1 MRLIAELRIPF
12 KKNGLRIQ
20 NGILM
25 PNVQDNDKFGE
36 LHSFTLTVKQVPDEL
51 EVRSVVFFSNQLK
64 TNNGFT
70 AMKHFNVKKYSQK
83 VWAIGG
89 ERMVD
94 TLRMFV
100 KNTFPI
106 AVGDEI
112 YTTKHAIARY
122 YQTIKD
128 APEGNDNR
136 IAVYI
141 DDVIAYKKLG
151 EKSLKMFNNFV
162 IGQPHQEVDK
172 LRGTSV
178 MNLSLTYSKAV
189 TGLFKDTKGRILVGY
204 GQNHPFSNFV
214 FEKGTNIE
222 ELGLED
228 PKPFSNFV
236 DREGSVKKMYY
247 YPETSFYG
255 TFRRRG
261 DGYPEITPLPNRFFI
276 AFDEEETMLM
286 ISQRKP
292 MLSGT
297 VVAGEKWVGR
307 KVVYDLFMH
316 PFEFWKDKKRYM
328 CVAVM
333 EENVIALLE

>member
-70 AMKHFNVKKYSQK
+70 AMKHFNVKNYSQK

-89 ERMVD
+89 DKMVD
-94 TLRMFV
+94 SARMFV

-112 YTTKHAIARY
+112 YVTKHAIARY
-122 YQTIKD
+122 YKKD
-128 APEGNDNR
+128 MPEQNDNR

-151 EKSLKMFNNFV
+151 EKSLKPFNGYV
-162 IGQPHQEVDK
+162 TGQPYQEGER
-172 LRGTSV
+172 LLGTSV
-178 MNLSLTYSKAV
+178 MNLQLTYSKTV
-189 TGLFKDTKGRILVGY
+189 PGLFKDSQGRVLVGY
-204 GQNHPFSNFV
+204 GKQYPFA
-214 FEKGTNIE
+214 
-222 ELGLED
+222 
-228 PKPFSNFV
+228 NFV
-236 DREGSVKKMYY
+236 DREGAVKKMYY

-261 DGYPEITPLPNRFFI
+261 DGYPEITPLPNRYFI
-276 AFDEEETMLM
+276 AFDEEETMLL

-292 MLSGT
+292 LLSGV
-297 VVAGEKWVGR
+297 VVAGDKWVGR

-316 PFEFWKDKKRYM
+316 PFEFWKDKERYM

-333 EENVIALLE
+333 EENILMLEN

>member
-1 MRLIAELRIPF
+1 MRIIGELRIPF

-64 TNNGFT
+64 TNNGFS

-128 APEGNDNR
+128 APEGSDNR

-151 EKSLKMFNNFV
+151 EKSLKPFNGYV
-162 IGQPHQEVDK
+162 TGQPYQEGEK
-172 LRGTSV
+172 LLGTSV
-178 MNLSLTYSKAV
+178 MNLQLTYSKAV
-189 TGLFKDTKGRILVGY
+189 SGLFKDSQGRVLVGY
-204 GQNHPFSNFV
+204 GKQYPFA
-214 FEKGTNIE
+214 
-222 ELGLED
+222 
-228 PKPFSNFV
+228 NFV

-292 MLSGT
+292 LLSGT

-316 PFEFWKDKKRYM
+316 PFEFWKDKERYM

-333 EENVIALLE
+333 EENILMLE